1 MTFDQD
7 PNVRIGGYKAISGA
21 FPPGLLLSLLYVFN
35 VVVDGFPTFAD
46 EPEEVVVIKVVL
58 IQHLELNSKVT
69 LGVLCDQIV
78 PLEDPMEDE
87 DKTIRELLEALVVA
101 FLAQDTRKPLAQLQ
115 GQRRGPAKQEGTL
128 IDTLIKAVSKSSAV
142 DAVKIIEDILVFLPS
157 FNDGRPTWRENGLVL
172 LLLARA
178 TSALREDLA
187 PGRNTA
193 NLEQSRGYLE
203 LSDLLYRAKGA
214 TDPA

>member
-1 MTFDQD
+1 MVAMERR
-7 PNVRIGGYKAISGA
+7 P
-21 FPPGLLLSLLYVFN
+21 L
-35 VVVDGFPTFAD
+35 D

-157 FNDGRPTWRENGLVL
+157 
-172 LLLARA
+172 
-178 TSALREDLA
+178 EDLA